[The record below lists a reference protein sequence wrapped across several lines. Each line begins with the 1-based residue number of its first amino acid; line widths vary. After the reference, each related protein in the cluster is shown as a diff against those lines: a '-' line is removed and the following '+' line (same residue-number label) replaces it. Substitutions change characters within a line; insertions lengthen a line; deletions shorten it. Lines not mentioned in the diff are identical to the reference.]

1 MPGSAIKL
9 QFDLLSSARF
19 LRPLLWD
26 DMTAEHDVLLHLMKG
41 KDLLVLLQW
50 KLATILTTATSL
62 LLEVL

>member
-1 MPGSAIKL
+1 
-9 QFDLLSSARF
+9 
-19 LRPLLWD
+19 
-26 DMTAEHDVLLHLMKG
+26 MTAEHDVLLHLMKG